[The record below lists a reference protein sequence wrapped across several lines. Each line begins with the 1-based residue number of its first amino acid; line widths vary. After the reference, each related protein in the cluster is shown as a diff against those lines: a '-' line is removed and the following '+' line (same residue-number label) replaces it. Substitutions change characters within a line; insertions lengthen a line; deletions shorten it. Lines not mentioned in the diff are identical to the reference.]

1 MMMIRRFC
9 LGLVAPLLALG
20 FTVPPASAEGP
31 LKLVRFGPQGAE
43 KPGLI
48 DADGVIRD
56 LSAHVDDINGAAL
69 SPESLARIRAIDP
82 ASLPA
87 AGANPRL
94 GPPVTGV
101 GKIVAIGLN
110 YRAHI
115 AEGGRPAPAEPIL
128 FMKAT
133 TAITGPNDP
142 VILPKGATKADWE
155 TELGVVIGTV
165 AQYVSEDQ
173 ALDHVAGYL
182 ICEDGSERAFQNE
195 HSGQFTKG
203 KSADTFA
210 PLGPWLLTAD
220 GVADPQTLNIWLDL
234 NGERKQSSNTS
245 YMIFGVRFAVSYI
258 SRFMTLAPGDVIC
271 TGTPEGVGFGQ
282 TPPRFLRAGD
292 VIHLGIDGLG
302 EQTHEIHA
310 YGE

>member
-1 MMMIRRFC
+1 MMIGRFC
-9 LGLVAPLLALG
+9 LALAAPLLVLS
-20 FTVPPASAEGP
+20 FTAPPAAAEGP
-31 LKLVRFGPQGAE
+31 LKLVRFGPRGAE

-56 LSAHVDDINGAAL
+56 LSGHVDDIDGAAL
-69 SPESLARIRAIDP
+69 SPESLARIRAIDT

-87 AGANPRL
+87 AQGNPRL
-94 GPPVTGV
+94 GPPLANV

-110 YRAHI
+110 YRAHV
-115 AEGGRPAPAEPIL
+115 AEGGGPTPTEPIL

-142 VILPKGATKADWE
+142 IVIPKGSSKTDWE

-165 AQYVSEDQ
+165 ARYVSEDE

-182 ICEDGSERAFQNE
+182 ICEDGSERDFQRVRG
-195 HSGQFTKG
+195 GQFTKG

-220 GVADPQTLNIWLDL
+220 GVPDPQTLNIWLDL

-245 YMIFGVRFAVSYI
+245 YMIFGVRFAVAYI
-258 SRFMTLAPGDVIC
+258 SQFMTLAPGDVIC

-282 TPPRFLRAGD
+282 KPPRFLRPGD
-292 VIHLGIDGLG
+292 VLHLGIDGLG
-302 EQTHEIHA
+302 EQTHEVRA